1 MAEIPPTIKES
12 VLQFLSLVRRSRH
25 IEAAYLYG
33 SYVHGTA
40 NQWSDIDVA
49 IVSPDFA
56 EDRFAARVALLR
68 LAAQVDTRL
77 EPAPF
82 APTDF
87 DPDNP
92 LVSEIQRTG
101 IALVLN

>member
-1 MAEIPPTIKES
+1 MNIDK
-12 VLQFLSLVRRSRH
+12 FLALVQKSSR
-25 IEAAYLYG
+25 IQAAYLYG
-33 SYVHGTA
+33 SHVRGTA
-40 NQWSDIDVA
+40 TEWSDIDIA

-56 EDRFAARVALLR
+56 ENSFAVRVALLK
-68 LAAQVDTRL
+68 LAAQVDTRI

-87 DPDNP
+87 NPDNP

-101 IALVLN
+101 ITLI

>member
-1 MAEIPPTIKES
+1 MAEIPSAIKES
-12 VLQFLSLVRRSRH
+12 ILQFLSLVRESSH

-33 SYVHGTA
+33 SHVRGTA
-40 NQWSDIDVA
+40 NQWSDIDIA
-49 IVSPDFA
+49 IVSPDFT
-56 EDRFAARVALLR
+56 EDKFAALVALLR
-68 LAAQVDTRL
+68 LAAQIDTRI
-77 EPAPF
+77 EPVPF

-101 IALVLN
+101 IALVQN

>member
-1 MAEIPPTIKES
+1 MAEIPPAIKEN
-12 VLQFLSLVRRSRH
+12 VLRFLALVRKSNR
-25 IEAAYLYG
+25 IKAAYLYG
-33 SYVHGTA
+33 SYVQGTA
-40 NQWSDIDVA
+40 TEWSDIDVA

-56 EDRFAARVALLR
+56 DNEFAARVALLR
-68 LAAQVDTRL
+68 LAAEIDTRI

-101 IALVLN
+101 IALV

>member
-1 MAEIPPTIKES
+1 MAEIPLAVKKSIQ
-12 VLQFLSLVRRSRH
+12 QFLSLVQQYRH
-25 IEAAYLYG
+25 IQAAYLYG
-33 SYVHGTA
+33 SHVHGTA
-40 NQWSDIDVA
+40 NEWSDIDIA

-82 APTDF
+82 TPTDF
-87 DPDNP
+87 DPDDP

-101 IALVLN
+101 IALV

>member
-1 MAEIPPTIKES
+1 MAEIPPTVKANIHK
-12 VLQFLSLVRRSRH
+12 FLALVQKSNRIR
-25 IEAAYLYG
+25 AAYLYG
-33 SYVHGTA
+33 SHVQGTA
-40 NQWSDIDVA
+40 TEWSDIDVA

-56 EDRFAARVALLR
+56 ENSFAARVALLK
-68 LAAQVDTRL
+68 LAAEVDTRI

-82 APTDF
+82 SPTDF

-101 IALVLN
+101 IVLI